1 MNKIYFCKLFSDFKF
16 DKSLR
21 DMKKIAIFALALTFV
36 LTTKNTALAQC
47 IGGFLPNGQ
56 ECGGTVQTAVPFLR
70 INPDARS
77 GAMGDVGIGL
87 SADANSINFNASKL
101 AFANQNFGAS
111 LSYTPWLRNLGVNDI
126 YMAYGTGFY
135 QFGSKV
141 KQAVGIGLRYFS
153 LGNITWTDFNAQP
166 LGEGSPREFEI
177 AASYSRQLSP
187 NFAVGATGK
196 FIYSNLASGQSPD
209 GGGGDR
215 IQSGIA
221 GAVDFSVTYKK
232 PMKTAAGKSDLT
244 IGAVVSNVG
253 NKITYL
259 RSADFLPTNLGIGAA
274 WDIPFDQYN
283 SIVIAADINKLLVP
297 TPQPS
302 DTTNAWRSLSPVS
315 GIFKSFGDAPG
326 GFSEEVKELTYS
338 LGIEYWYDK
347 QFAVRA
353 GYFYE
358 NKSKGGRQFFTVGL
372 GLKYN
377 VLGINLS
384 YLVPTSSQRG
394 PLDNTL
400 RFSLLFDAASFKDV
414 EGDN

>member
-1 MNKIYFCKLFSDFKF
+1 
-16 DKSLR
+16 
-21 DMKKIAIFALALTFV
+21 MKKIAISALALT
-36 LTTKNTALAQC
+36 LMLMTKNTTLAQC
-47 IGGFLPNGQ
+47 IDGFLPNGQ
-56 ECGGTVQTAVPFLR
+56 KCGGTVQTAVPFLR

-87 SADANSINFNASKL
+87 SPDANSIHFNASKL
-101 AFANQNFGAS
+101 AFADQNFGAS
-111 LSYTPWLRNLGVNDI
+111 MTYTPWLRNLGVNDI

-141 KQAVGIGLRYFS
+141 KQAVGFGLRYFS
-153 LGNITWTDFNAQP
+153 LGSITWTDFNAQP

-177 AASYSRQLSP
+177 ASSYSRQLSP
-187 NFAVGATGK
+187 NLSVGLTGK

-209 GGGGDR
+209 GSGGER
-215 IQSGIA
+215 IQSGKAAAADIS
-221 GAVDFSVTYKK
+221 FTFKK
-232 PMKTAAGKSDLT
+232 PIKMSGGTSNLMV
-244 IGAVVSNVG
+244 GAVVSNIG
-253 NKITYL
+253 SKISYL
-259 RSADFLPTNLGIGAA
+259 RTADFLPTNLGVGAA

-283 SIVIAADINKLLVP
+283 SIVVAMDVNKLLVP
-297 TPQPS
+297 TPQPE
-302 DTTNAWRSLSPVS
+302 DTTAAWRAVSPIS
-315 GIFKSFGDAPG
+315 GIFKSFNDAPG
-326 GFSEEVKELTYS
+326 GFSEELKEFTYS
-338 LGIEYWYDK
+338 LGLEYWYDK

-358 NKSKGGRQFFTVGL
+358 NRAKGGRQYFTVGL

-400 RFSLLFDAASFKDV
+400 RFSLLFDAASFKDTD
-414 EGDN
+414 DN